1 MVHRLQATPA
11 MQRKGEIINF
21 NLTKANVDDRN
32 ENVMNAL
39 IDKAFGKL
47 YADKGYISQTLLED
61 FGIKAFILLQD
72 FAQT

>member
-1 MVHRLQATPA
+1 
-11 MQRKGEIINF
+11 
-21 NLTKANVDDRN
+21 
-32 ENVMNAL
+32 MNAL
-39 IDKAFGKL
+39 TDKAFGKL